1 MLYVEQGETGDLV
14 KAAAAGDEMAWRA
27 LVEEFSSLV
36 WAVSRSFRLGSA
48 DAGDVYQTVW
58 LRLAEHLGQIQNP
71 GQLGAWLATTARRE
85 SLRLIRSRTRSVPM
99 DDAALSDFIRAD
111 DATPEQAVLEAEQ
124 ARLESERAKQ
134 LWRAFSELSERCQQ
148 FLRVLMAKHRP
159 SYTEA
164 AAALD
169 VPVGSV
175 GPTRAR
181 CLQQLRRLMRQ
192 VSEADPDAH
201 TKKKDDGEGGRAG
214 SA

>member
-1 MLYVEQGETGDLV
+1 VEQGETGRLV
-14 KAAAAGDEMAWRA
+14 KAAAAGDEKAWRA

-36 WAVSRSFRLGSA
+36 WRVARGFRLGHA

-71 GQLGAWLATTARRE
+71 DQLGAWLATTTRRE
-85 SLRLIRSRTRSVPM
+85 SLRLVRSRSRSVPM
-99 DDAALSDFIRAD
+99 DDVALSDFIRAD
-111 DATPEQAVLEAEQ
+111 EASPEGAVLEAEQ
-124 ARLESERAKQ
+124 ARLETERAKQ
-134 LWRAFSELSERCQQ
+134 LWRAFAELSERCQQ
-148 FLRVLMAKHRP
+148 LLRVLMAKHRP

-192 VSEADPDAH
+192 VSDADSEAH
-201 TKKKDDGEGGRAG
+201 TKKRDNGEGGRAG
-214 SA
+214 RG

>member
-1 MLYVEQGETGDLV
+1 VEQGETGRLV
-14 KAAAAGDEMAWRA
+14 KAAAAGDEMAWRS

-36 WAVSRSFRLGSA
+36 WAIARGFRLSPA

-58 LRLAEHLGQIQNP
+58 LRLAEHLGRIQNP
-71 GQLGAWLATTARRE
+71 DQLGAWLATTARRE
-85 SLRLIRSRTRSVPM
+85 SLRLVRNRARSIPM
-99 DDAALSDFIRAD
+99 DDAALSDLMRAD
-111 DATPEQAVLEAEQ
+111 EASPEQAVLEAEQ

-134 LWRAFSELSERCQQ
+134 LWRAFSELSARCQQ
-148 FLRVLMAKHRP
+148 LLRVLMAKHRP

-181 CLQQLRRLMRQ
+181 CLQQLRRLMRE
-192 VSEADPDAH
+192 VSDADSGPH
-201 TKKKDDGEGGRAG
+201 TKKKDHGEGGRAG
-214 SA
+214 RG

>member
-1 MLYVEQGETGDLV
+1 MEQGETGRLV

-36 WAVSRSFRLGSA
+36 WAITRGFRLSPS
-48 DAGDVYQTVW
+48 DSGDVYQTVW
-58 LRLAEHLGQIQNP
+58 LRLAEHLGRIQNP
-71 GQLGAWLATTARRE
+71 DQLGAWLATTARRE
-85 SLRLIRSRTRSVPM
+85 SLRLVRSRARSVPM
-99 DDAALSDFIRAD
+99 DDAALSDLMRAD
-111 DATPEQAVLEAEQ
+111 DASPEQAVLEAEQ

-134 LWRAFSELSERCQQ
+134 LWRAFSELSARCQQ
-148 FLRVLMAKHRP
+148 LLRVLMAKHRP

-181 CLQQLRRLMRQ
+181 CLQQLRRLMRE
-192 VSEADPDAH
+192 VSDANSLPH
-201 TKKKDDGEGGRAG
+201 TKKRDHGEGGRAG
-214 SA
+214 RA